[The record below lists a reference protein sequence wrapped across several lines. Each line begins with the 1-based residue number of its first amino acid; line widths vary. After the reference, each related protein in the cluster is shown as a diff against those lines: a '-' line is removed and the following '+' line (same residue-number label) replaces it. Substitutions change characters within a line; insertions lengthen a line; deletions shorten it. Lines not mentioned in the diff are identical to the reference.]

1 MHLAEEEIDEHGERP
16 QDQIVQ
22 PPDEGR
28 DVRLLL
34 PHDASRTQVRGSQ
47 GP

>member
-22 PPDEGR
+22 PPNEGR
-28 DVRLLL
+28 DVRLFL
-34 PHDASRTQVRGSQ
+34 PHDASRAQMRVSQ
-47 GP
+47 AP

>member
-28 DVRLLL
+28 NVRLIL
-34 PHDASRTQVRGSQ
+34 PHDASRTQMRVRQ
-47 GP
+47 AP